1 MKTQRLI
8 LVLIVLLF
16 SVSYPHRSVQAGN
29 EAPPVTRWVS
39 PIEISKPLHEPLRE
53 IQPLELHLLNQDRL
67 RPPAVADANL
77 GRICFVVNQDVLTDI
92 DQSLEQYEGDLIR
105 MGFDT
110 IIYEYASG
118 TAEALRTHL
127 TALYQ
132 QPESLVGAVL
142 IGNIPYVVYEMM
154 QDFGAGDEY
163 EDFPCDI
170 FFMDLDG
177 SWSDTL
183 SDGSVQPSNG
193 KYDTRGG
200 NQDLE
205 IWVSRLR
212 TDNLS
217 ALGPES
223 QLLNTY
229 FDKNHRYRRKI
240 LIPGDEALV
249 YNDDD
254 WAYMA
259 LDDASHIEMIYDAS
273 VITTIFDPEETILS
287 DYVANQLSA
296 PYEFIFIRSHGYS
309 GGHGFYRNAKSLFE
323 FVYSHDYRQI
333 DPTAVFYSLYVCSGA
348 DYTADNNLAGT
359 IAFNNNDSGLLSIG
373 STKSGGMWNAFSFY
387 SALANGSVF
396 GEAFRQWFNNVQSSF
411 PDYAPLYWYGMVLIG
426 DGALTRSSFIV
437 QPCEGDFDE
446 DGDIDGADLEE
457 FSKNPE
463 AMDIEAFAA
472 RFGHSACYR

>member
-1 MKTQRLI
+1 MKTRRSI
-8 LVLIVLLF
+8 LMLIVLLF
-16 SVSYPHRSVQAGN
+16 SVNYPYQSVQAGN

-39 PIEISKPLHEPLRE
+39 PIEIFKPLHEPLRE
-53 IQPLELHLLNQDRL
+53 IQPLELHSLVLDRL
-67 RPPAVADANL
+67 RPPAEVDADL
-77 GRICFVVNQDVLTDI
+77 GRVCLVVNHDVLTDI
-92 DQSLEQYEGDLIR
+92 AQGLEQYETDLNR

-110 IIYEYASG
+110 IIYEYVSG
-118 TAEALRTHL
+118 TAEALRSHL

-142 IGNIPYVVYEMM
+142 IGNIPYVIYEVM
-154 QDFGAGDEY
+154 QDFGTGSEY

-183 SDGSVQPSNG
+183 SDGSVQPGNG

-217 ALGPES
+217 ALGTES

-229 FDKNHRYRRKI
+229 FDKNHRYRHRT

-259 LDDASHIEMIYDAS
+259 LDDKSNMEMIYDPS
-273 VITTIFDPEETILS
+273 VVTTIFDPEQTIKS
-287 DYVANQLSA
+287 DYVANQLTA

-309 GGHGFYRNAKSLFE
+309 GGHGFYRNGKSSFE
-323 FVYSHDYRQI
+323 YVYSRDYRQI
-333 DPTAVFYSLYVCSGA
+333 VPAAVFYSLYVCSGA
-348 DYTADNNLAGT
+348 DYTVDNNLAGT
-359 IAFNNNDSGLLSIG
+359 IAFNSDDSGLLSIG
-373 STKSGGMWNAFSFY
+373 STKTGGMWNASSFY
-387 SALANGSVF
+387 SALAQGSVF
-396 GEAFRQWFNNVQSSF
+396 GEAFRQWFNYVQSRF
-411 PDYAPLYWYGMVLIG
+411 PDYAPPWWYGMVLVG
-426 DGALTRSSFIV
+426 DGALTKCSFIV

-457 FSKNPE
+457 LSNDPG

-472 RFGHSACYR
+472 RFGHSTCDG